1 MILFE
6 KISWKN
12 FLSTGNHKIT
22 VDLNLNSTTL
32 IIGSNGTGKST
43 ILEALTFVYMVDHLE
58 KLVRGN

>member
-22 VDLNLNSTTL
+22 VNLNENSTTL

-43 ILEALTFVYMVDHLE
+43 ILDALTFVYMVDHLE
-58 KLVRGN
+58 KLVRVN